1 MLLLIQQET
10 IHTNCVSSHHHCLI
24 FILFS
29 FSSIQIVYV
38 SLTTHDQT
46 WLTEMGPAKVS
57 FSGSMAMVGFTNV
70 PSRLGLALALPVSR
84 RNYPTICI
92 IEPLLSYFVMLQR
105 PLESGD
111 NPSFRPPLAVSIS
124 LYYVITTPIQ
134 CYSLITML
142 QTGALSRALYSKRR
156 THRGHQSKYTA

>member
-1 MLLLIQQET
+1 M
-10 IHTNCVSSHHHCLI
+10 CLKSPS
-24 FILFS
+24 LFDLHIIS

-70 PSRLGLALALPVSR
+70 PSRLGLAPALPVSP

-124 LYYVITTPIQ
+124 LYYV
-134 CYSLITML
+134 
-142 QTGALSRALYSKRR
+142 
-156 THRGHQSKYTA
+156 

>member
-1 MLLLIQQET
+1 
-10 IHTNCVSSHHHCLI
+10 
-24 FILFS
+24 
-29 FSSIQIVYV
+29 
-38 SLTTHDQT
+38 
-46 WLTEMGPAKVS
+46 MGPAKVS

-70 PSRLGLALALPVSR
+70 PSRLGLAPALPVSR

-134 CYSLITML
+134 CYGIITML
-142 QTGALSRALYSKRR
+142 QTGALYSKR
-156 THRGHQSKYTA
+156 THRGHQSKYTANGIQKYTDQRGYMMRLRLKT